1 MDIRMQ
7 PDYQQFYNSQ
17 YGLPEPISADDEVDL
32 SKLKRPIGFAH
43 LAGTQLKL
51 TDEGRRRQSSN
62 FFDILTDPQKYQE
75 QVKNFVN
82 ENC

>member
-1 MDIRMQ
+1 M
-7 PDYQQFYNSQ
+7 
-17 YGLPEPISADDEVDL
+17 
-32 SKLKRPIGFAH
+32 
-43 LAGTQLKL
+43 AGTSIML

-82 ENC
+82 ENFQDDEDDSGKRQIRKQSEVITLE